1 MPTLAHE
8 LRALGIASGATVMV
22 HASLRRLGPVPGR
35 ATGVVDALRE
45 AVGPEGTL
53 VMVLGADADDPF
65 DALQTPVDIE
75 DMGVLAEVF
84 RTHPG
89 VEVSDHALARYA
101 AWGPGA
107 PALLRDPVLHDYHGP
122 GSVLERLVEAGA
134 QVLRLGAD
142 IDSLTLTHYSEYR
155 AELPDKRRVTR
166 RVRRA
171 DIGEQSIE
179 SLDDD
184 DGIVGDGEYF
194 ERILED
200 YLAAGHAR
208 SARVGQCTA
217 ELIDA
222 PHFVDFATHWL
233 ERELG

>member
-1 MPTLAHE
+1 M
-8 LRALGIASGATVMV
+8 
-22 HASLRRLGPVPGR
+22 
-35 ATGVVDALRE
+35 
-45 AVGPEGTL
+45 
-53 VMVLGADADDPF
+53 
-65 DALQTPVDIE
+65 
-75 DMGVLAEVF
+75 
-84 RTHPG
+84 
-89 VEVSDHALARYA
+89 
-101 AWGPGA
+101 
-107 PALLRDPVLHDYHGP
+107 LHDDHGP
-122 GSVLERLVEAGA
+122 GSVLERLVEVGA

-142 IDSLTLTHYSEYR
+142 IDSRTLTHDAEYR

-217 ELIDA
+217 EFIDA
-222 PHFVDFATHWL
+222 AHFVDFATHWL